1 MNFSR
6 FVSTA
11 VLVLGLSQVAGAQS
25 APAATSGRTATGTSA
40 AVAAPVD
47 VKRLPVDVS
56 RVGQRLKQT
65 QIREESKGLNLRYYI
80 DVFAPAPK
88 LVLFTPED
96 NLEYGRAPYGAPT
109 HNEMIEMMTP
119 RPFRNHGGVN
129 ILNPKSS
136 SKK

>member
-1 MNFSR
+1 MHFSR

-11 VLVLGLSQVAGAQS
+11 ILVLGLSQIAGAQS
-25 APAATSGRTATGTSA
+25 AQPAATNGRTATATSA
-40 AVAAPVD
+40 AAAPVD

-65 QIREESKGLNLRYYI
+65 QIREESKGLNLRYYV

-109 HNEMIEMMTP
+109 HNEMMEMMTP

-129 ILNPKSS
+129 ILNPKTS

>member
-1 MNFSR
+1 MHFSR

-11 VLVLGLSQVAGAQS
+11 VLVLAISQIAGAQS
-25 APAATSGRTATGTSA
+25 AQPASTSGRTAPA
-40 AVAAPVD
+40 ASAAPVD

-56 RVGQRLKQT
+56 RVGQRLRQS
-65 QIREESKGLNLRYYI
+65 QIREESKGLNLRYYV
-80 DVFAPAPK
+80 DVFAPAPR

-96 NLEYGRAPYGAPT
+96 NLEYGRAPFGAPT
-109 HNEMIEMMTP
+109 HSEMIEMMTP